1 MEICKMRG
9 TIEVSGWKKS
19 VKMGIVEKKQV
30 FSHQGM
36 KSSGEIGNLM
46 WTNAYIPGDVMQ
58 NSIGLL

>member
-1 MEICKMRG
+1 
-9 TIEVSGWKKS
+9 
-19 VKMGIVEKKQV
+19 MGIVEKKQV